1 MLEEIDGDLL
11 AVTLAPNASGRID
24 KALAEATE
32 GLSRARIRALMADG
46 AVTLDGR
53 EVTDPY
59 EKAKVGAAYEILV
72 PPPEPADPQPEAIS
86 LTILYEDEHLIV
98 IDKAPGMEQPF
109 ARRAT
114 ASMDLAK
121 TTRFRVHLVR
131 DVGTW
136 DLWDRLE
143 AGT

>member
-1 MLEEIDGDLL
+1 MTAKLGGNVKLHDGWYDLVVRQQPTINPDRL
-11 AVTLAPNASGRID
+11 HVSVDVPNGW
-24 KALAEATE
+24 K
-32 GLSRARIRALMADG
+32 
-46 AVTLDGR
+46 
-53 EVTDPY
+53 
-59 EKAKVGAAYEILV
+59 
-72 PPPEPADPQPEAIS
+72 
-86 LTILYEDEHLIV
+86 
-98 IDKAPGMEQPF
+98 IDKAPGMERPF

-114 ASMDLAK
+114 ASIDLAK